1 MPKNINIA
9 ASIRGFFENHLV
21 SQRGLS
27 THTVLAYRDSMK
39 LFLQFASQHHRKSC
53 MDLTVEDL
61 TADTVRKF
69 LDHLEHARKNTVRTR
84 NHRLASIH
92 SFFRYFSTIDPRLL
106 FHCQAIMGIPFKRQA
121 QAVFDYLEHIEIFHI
136 LNKIDIQTHLGVRDD
151 AMLRMLYNTGMR
163 AQELVDLNVNHV
175 RFSRPYY
182 VRIHGKGHKE
192 RTCPLWPETMQALR
206 SYLEVRTVQF
216 TDALPLFVNAKGN
229 RLTRFG
235 LRYIITRR
243 VTLAAKT
250 CPTLLTRRVTPHT
263 FRHTTAMHLL
273 QSGVEL
279 NMIRS
284 WLGHASID
292 TTHGYVEIDME
303 MKQKILQSCEKLLP
317 KTRKPT
323 ARWKGK
329 PSILEWLSK
338 L

>member
-1 MPKNINIA
+1 MSKNINIA
-9 ASIRGFFENHLV
+9 AHIRGFFENHLV
-21 SQRGLS
+21 LQRGLS
-27 THTVLAYRDSMK
+27 THTVLAYRDAMK
-39 LFLQFASQHHRKSC
+39 LFLQFASQYHRKSC
-53 MDLTVEDL
+53 IDLTVEDL
-61 TADTVRKF
+61 TEDTVRKF
-69 LDHLEHARKNTVRTR
+69 LEHLEQSRKNTVRTR

-92 SFFRYFSTIDPRLL
+92 SFFRYFSTTDPRLL
-106 FHCQAIMGIPFKRQA
+106 FHCQAILSIPFKRQV
-121 QAVFDYLEHIEIFHI
+121 QPVIDYLEHEEIFHI
-136 LNKIDIQTHLGVRDD
+136 LNKIDIQKHLGRRDD
-151 AMLRMLYNTGMR
+151 AILRILYNTGMR
-163 AQELVDLNVNHV
+163 AQELVDLNINHV

-206 SYLEVRTVQF
+206 SYLEVRAVRLIDT
-216 TDALPLFVNAKGN
+216 LPLFVNAKGN

-243 VTLAAKT
+243 VALAAKT
-250 CPTLLTRRVTPHT
+250 CPTLATRKVTPHT

-284 WLGHASID
+284 WLGHASIE
-292 TTHGYVEIDME
+292 TTHSYVEIDME
-303 MKQKILQSCEKLLP
+303 MKQKILQSCKKLLP
-317 KTRKPT
+317 KTRKPAT
-323 ARWKGK
+323 SWKRN

>member
-1 MPKNINIA
+1 MAKNINIA
-9 ASIRGFFENHLV
+9 AHIQGFFENHLV
-21 SQRGLS
+21 LQRGLS
-27 THTVLAYRDSMK
+27 THTVLAYRDTMK

-53 MDLTVEDL
+53 MDLTVEHL

-69 LDHLEHARKNTVRTR
+69 LEHLEHERKNTVRTR
-84 NHRLASIH
+84 NHRLASLH

-106 FHCQAIMGIPFKRQA
+106 FHCQAILSVPFKRQA
-121 QAVFDYLEHIEIFHI
+121 QPVIDYLEHEEVFHV
-136 LNKIDIQTHLGVRDD
+136 LDKIDIQTHLGRRDD
-151 AMLRMLYNTGMR
+151 AILRMLYNTGMR

-175 RFSRPYY
+175 RFSRPCY

-206 SYLEVRTVQF
+206 SYLEVRAVRF
-216 TDALPLFVNAKGN
+216 TDTVPLFVNTKGN

-235 LRYIITRR
+235 LRYIISRR

-250 CPTLLTRRVTPHT
+250 CPTLLTRKVTPHT

-284 WLGHASID
+284 WLGHASIE

-303 MKQKILQSCEKLLP
+303 MKRKILQPCEKFLP
-317 KTRKPT
+317 KAKKTG
-323 ARWKGK
+323 ASWKRN
-329 PSILEWLSK
+329 PSILDWLSK